1 VDLPDFEV
9 KNDVGIVR
17 IFVSW
22 TEEWDLSR
30 YVDNYLQTRNYYVTD
45 EARATIGRFLALY
58 PGTGPYRKADV
69 DYYLD
74 ANAEGKLGTSLVSRP
89 VK

>member
-1 VDLPDFEV
+1 MDFPDFEV

-22 TEEWDLSR
+22 TEDWGLAR
-30 YVDNYLQTRNYYVTD
+30 YVDNYLETRNYYVTD

-74 ANAEGKLGTSLVSRP
+74 ANAETKLSTALVPRRQ
-89 VK
+89 K